1 MPLERSRG
9 VSLIDVTDR
18 VLDKGIVI
26 DYWSRVSLLGV
37 DILTRIEG
45 RIIVASID
53 TYIKYAGQI
62 GRTGTLAARLSTA
75 AFDASAARNR

>member
-1 MPLERSRG
+1 MPFERSRD

-26 DYWSRVSLLGV
+26 DYWSRLSLLGV

-45 RIIVASID
+45 RIVVASID
-53 TYIKYAGQI
+53 TYINYAGQV
-62 GRTGTLAARLSTA
+62 GSTGTLAGRLS
-75 AFDASAARNR
+75 ASAVKPTF